1 MNPFLNMRVNGQPS
15 PADLAKAAATENVE
29 HHSHGPLGNHSH
41 GTPSFTPAEI
51 AFLEQRGWHPDTVHG
66 VVYDSKG
73 GEVPPLVV
81 GSALQQAR
89 RDGRLGAVSGDGD
102 VAKCFSGPGEAAPLV
117 QRLDLSGGWTSG
129 QR

>member
-1 MNPFLNMRVNGQPS
+1 MLYGTRVNGNPS
-15 PADLAKAAATENVE
+15 AADLAKADTSTEHVE
-29 HHSHGPLGNHSH
+29 HHSHGPLGEHSH

-51 AFLEQRGWHPDTVHG
+51 AFLEQRGWHPDTLHG

-89 RDGRLGAVSGDGD
+89 RDEKLAPASKDGD
-102 VAKCFSGPGEAAPLV
+102 VRKGVSGPGEAVLV
-117 QRLDLSGGWTSG
+117 VKYLNLSGGWNSG
-129 QR
+129 PR